1 MRTKLSKGT
10 WTEREE
16 KIFTDVLKKNEEY
29 ILDYS
34 FQLLAQKLHRSL
46 SAIKQHYYYS
56 IKKKTNS
63 NNIKAKFIEVIKQN
77 DYKVVKHKHLFIV
90 TV

>member
-1 MRTKLSKGT
+1 MRTKLSRGT

-16 KIFTDVLKKNEEY
+16 KIFADVLEKNKEY

-34 FQLLAQKLHRSL
+34 FELLAQKLHRSL

-56 IKKKTNS
+56 KKK
-63 NNIKAKFIEVIKQN
+63 NNNNVKDNFIEVIKNN